1 MKNSSATVDNINLLD
16 LQNSSYPTQRHSM
29 ITKYDPLQ
37 IPVGTLTL
45 E

>member
-1 MKNSSATVDNINLLD
+1 MKNSSATVDNNLLD
-16 LQNSSYPTQRHSM
+16 LQNSSYPSQRHSM